1 MECFPS
7 PCFRSLRGAK
17 RRSNLVAPRLT
28 SQARQDCFATLA
40 MTRLKCNQAPFPS
53 TGENME
59 CFPSPCSLS
68 LRGAK
73 RRSNLVALALASQA
87 RQDCFAA
94 LAMTRL
100 KLRSISL
107 PLDGGKHGM
116 LPLTMFPVIA
126 RSEATKQSR
135 STTTYITSTTRL
147 LRCARNDKAKM
158 QSSSL
163 SLDGRKHG
171 MLPLTVFPVIARS
184 EATKQS
190 RRVGA
195 YVTSPTRLLR
205 CARNDKAKMRSS
217 SLPLSLSLPR
227 QGERGRTNYAVTT
240 LNFRISPHP

>member
-7 PCFRSLRGAK
+7 PYSLSLRGAK
-17 RRSNLVAPRLT
+17 RRSNLIALALT
-28 SQARQDCFATLA
+28 SQARQDCFAALA
-40 MTRLKCNQAPFPS
+40 MTGLKCDQSPFPL

-73 RRSNLVALALASQA
+73 RRSNLVAPRLTSQVTSA
-87 RQDCFAA
+87 
-94 LAMTRL
+94 TRL
-100 KLRSISL
+100 LRCARNDEAKMRSITLS
-107 PLDGGKHGM
+107 LDGGKHGM

-163 SLDGRKHG
+163 
-171 MLPLTVFPVIARS
+171 
-184 EATKQS
+184 
-190 RRVGA
+190 
-195 YVTSPTRLLR
+195 
-205 CARNDKAKMRSS
+205 
-217 SLPLSLSLPR
+217 PLSLSLPR